1 MKLLWNGILSWWY
14 FEASIIRSFLNRVAQ
29 GSGNVNNRWEW
40 FSKAAENDFLF
51 HDHPQSLLGS
61 GGLFSSP
68 ERNFKYLGQHTHT
81 HTFMLWVAIHVQLE
95 QQGLV
100 QAQLLRLTSPPSAS
114 TSLSLKFVWFCPR
127 QSQNPRNW
135 EDLCWKIM
143 IYVEQIPPSAGSRD
157 YCSHSIPA

>member
-1 MKLLWNGILSWWY
+1 MEWHSELVIFWSPNHQVLSQPGG
-14 FEASIIRSFLNRVAQ
+14 ARVWQ
-29 GSGNVNNRWEW
+29 RQQQVRKIFNNTDLV
-40 FSKAAENDFLF
+40 ENDFLF
-51 HDHPQSLLGS
+51 HDHSQSLLGS
-61 GGLFSSP
+61 GGLFNSP